1 MKLYADEDGHSAVRE
16 LAPLVVSALARVEVP
31 AALWRKH
38 RTGEL
43 TWEDADVLC
52 RAFEAD
58 FHGTASEPPR
68 FAAVAIVAEVLERA
82 AGLVAAHG
90 LRAYDGVQLACAL
103 AARTAD
109 PQCEE
114 FACFDGSLRA
124 VAAAHDLHPVP

>member
-1 MKLYADEDGHSAVRE
+1 
-16 LAPLVVSALARVEVP
+16 VSAHPGVEVP

-38 RTGEL
+38 RIGEL
-43 TWEDADVLC
+43 SREDAEVLS

-58 FHGTASEPPR
+58 FHGTRSEPPR
-68 FAAVAIVAEVLERA
+68 FAAVAIVAELLERA
-82 AGLVAAHG
+82 TGLVAAHD

-109 PQCEE
+109 PQCAE

-124 VAAAHDLHPVP
+124 AASAHDLHPVP